1 MVETTVA
8 EEGLETEVDLS
19 SLLAFFVIV
28 SHMSKLYKFNNR
40 IEDHLLPN
48 V

>member
-1 MVETTVA
+1 MVETTVV

-19 SLLAFFVIV
+19 SLLAFFVII
-28 SHMSKLYKFNNR
+28 SHMFKLYKFNNR